1 MIYFFKFWR
10 NHMKEGYIQ
19 LKIAEINDKFKKLDQ
34 MISMEKKRL
43 NLLEESVGGF
53 KDLIKKIRDI
63 DNFKDELQKQIKRH
77 NKDLLSEEI
86 KKISKKI
93 ADKIDVLVKSKIIEI
108 EESIKSLSKREKDLQ
123 KQNDTISEIDKKVSY
138 LLRHNELFMMK
149 LVNKAIITD
158 REVNEMHMRSS
169 KKSG

>member
-1 MIYFFKFWR
+1 
-10 NHMKEGYIQ
+10 MKEGYIQ

>member
-1 MIYFFKFWR
+1 
-10 NHMKEGYIQ
+10 MKEGYIQ
-19 LKIAEINDKFKKLDQ
+19 LKISEINDKFKKLDQ

-53 KDLIKKIRDI
+53 KELIKKIRDI
-63 DNFKDELQKQIKRH
+63 DNFTDELQKQIKKE
-77 NKDLLSEEI
+77 NQDLLSEEI

-93 ADKIDVLVKSKIIEI
+93 ADQIDVLVKSKIREI
-108 EESIKSLSKREKDLQ
+108 EESIKFLSKREEDLQ
-123 KQNDTISEIDKKVSY
+123 NQNNTILEIDKKVSY

-158 REVNEMHMRSS
+158 REVNEMHLRSS